1 MSTAS
6 HPEPAQAGSQPSDV
20 SPQSGSGQR
29 LFGCARCMTRTPTKG
44 ARRWLHLGRVC
55 AGCDDILRGT
65 STTEKRAADGHKFTA
80 CPAKGIAAGFDPR
93 TQLPP
98 GAQIVGAF
106 TRDWLAKRAAA

>member
-6 HPEPAQAGSQPSDV
+6 HPEPALAGSQPAEGLPLTAAV
-20 SPQSGSGQR
+20 QKR
-29 LFGCARCMTRTPTKG
+29 RGCGRCM
-44 ARRWLHLGRVC
+44 RRMPIAGGKRRVELGWVC
-55 AGCDDILRGT
+55 AGCNDILQGLF
-65 STTEKRAADGHKFTA
+65 STAAPQAGEPKFTP

-106 TRDWLAKRAAA
+106 MRDWLAKRAAA